1 MDGLKLGESAS
12 ALRHQIHYRYRKE
25 LKFICFLLVC
35 INFPLAINTLPPHF
49 LISGMLLSVFV
60 LLYMFLIHRTKLSGK
75 LWWKEVLIAFGV
87 TYGMAILPGIPQS
100 LQPDPAAVLL
110 LLIFF
115 GINLIN
121 LMIFSYFDHEMDRSD
136 GFASSSSKYG
146 VERLELIITRMLIIT
161 FALIA
166 IWTFLVPH
174 QRKLPVIMVL
184 MVMLNVLGMIMFRKD
199 LFKEDGK
206 YRLWGDMIYLAP
218 AIIWFILKDKPV
230 F

>member
-1 MDGLKLGESAS
+1 MDGLRLGDSAT
-12 ALRHQIHYRYRKE
+12 ALRHKIHYRYRKE
-25 LKFICFLLVC
+25 LKFICFLLICV
-35 INFPLAINTLPPHF
+35 NSPLAVMTLPAEF
-49 LISGMLLSVFV
+49 LISGVVLSVFV
-60 LLYMFLIHRTKLSGK
+60 LLYMFLIHRTGLSGI
-75 LWWKEVLIAFGV
+75 LWWKEVLIALGV
-87 TYGMAILPGIPQS
+87 TYGMAILPGVPES
-100 LQPDPAAVLL
+100 LQPEPASMLL

-121 LMIFSYFDHEMDRSD
+121 LMIFSYFDHEADRSD
-136 GFASSSSKYG
+136 GFVSSSSKYG
-146 VERLELIITRMLIIT
+146 LERLEAIITRMLILT

-166 IWTFLVPH
+166 IWTFLIPH

-184 MVMLNVLGMIMFRKD
+184 MVMLNVLGMIMYRKD
-199 LFKEDGK
+199 IFKEDGK